1 TIKTDFLP
9 LSSIL
14 TSDISYAIIPLDDI
28 AKGDTKRIMDIQ
40 FTKYLPLTEA
50 TSYILLALAEPL
62 HGYALMRK
70 VGEMS
75 QGTVKIGPGTL
86 YGAFSQLEKEGLIN
100 MVKEANRRKSY
111 VITTKGKTVLQEHIR
126 RVEILVANSRL
137 LV

>member
-1 TIKTDFLP
+1 
-9 LSSIL
+9 
-14 TSDISYAIIPLDDI
+14 
-28 AKGDTKRIMDIQ
+28 MDLQ
-40 FTKYLPLTEA
+40 LKKYLPLTES

-62 HGYALMRK
+62 HGYALMQK

-86 YGAFSQLEKEGLIN
+86 YGAFSQLEKEGLID

-111 VITTKGKTVLQEHIR
+111 VITTKGKSVLQEHIR
-126 RVEILVANSRL
+126 RVEILIANSRL

>member
-1 TIKTDFLP
+1 
-9 LSSIL
+9 
-14 TSDISYAIIPLDDI
+14 
-28 AKGDTKRIMDIQ
+28 MDLQ
-40 FTKYLPLTEA
+40 LKKYLPLTEA
-50 TSYILLALAEPL
+50 TAYILLALAEPL
-62 HGYALMRK
+62 HGYALMQK

-100 MVKEANRRKSY
+100 MVKEADRRKSY

>member
-1 TIKTDFLP
+1 M
-9 LSSIL
+9 
-14 TSDISYAIIPLDDI
+14 
-28 AKGDTKRIMDIQ
+28 DTQ

-62 HGYALMRK
+62 HGYALMQK

-100 MVKEANRRKSY
+100 MVKEADRRKSY
-111 VITTKGKTVLQEHIR
+111 VITSKGKTVLQEHIR

>member
-1 TIKTDFLP
+1 
-9 LSSIL
+9 
-14 TSDISYAIIPLDDI
+14 
-28 AKGDTKRIMDIQ
+28 MDLQ
-40 FTKYLPLTEA
+40 LKKYLPLTES

-62 HGYALMRK
+62 HGYALMQK
-70 VGEMS
+70 VGEIS

-137 LV
+137 LL

>member
-1 TIKTDFLP
+1 
-9 LSSIL
+9 
-14 TSDISYAIIPLDDI
+14 
-28 AKGDTKRIMDIQ
+28 MDAQ
-40 FTKYLPLTEA
+40 VKKYLPLTET

-62 HGYALMRK
+62 HGYALMQK

-126 RVEILVANSRL
+126 RVEILIANSRL
-137 LV
+137 LE